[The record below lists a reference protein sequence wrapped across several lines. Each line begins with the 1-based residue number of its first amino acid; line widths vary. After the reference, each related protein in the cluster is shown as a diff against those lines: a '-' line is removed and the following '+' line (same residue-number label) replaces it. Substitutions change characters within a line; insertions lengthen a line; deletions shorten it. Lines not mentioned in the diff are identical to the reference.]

1 MARGALRR
9 DRGAARRAVLLA
21 LLAVGCGLDA
31 TLSARPRI
39 AVGEDEAAGRNWA
52 LRTDS
57 GFVAQLPQPD
67 AAAACASLGAAWTL
81 PRGDAEFPALDP
93 WPQWPEPVAV
103 WLADG
108 RVATVG
114 PEGTA
119 VGFAAAEPGAPDARA
134 VLCVR

>member
-1 MARGALRR
+1 
-9 DRGAARRAVLLA
+9 VLCG
-21 LLAVGCGLDA
+21 LLVAGCALDA
-31 TLSARPRI
+31 TPSATPDAPRRI
-39 AVGEDEAAGRNWA
+39 AVDDDAAAGRNWA

-57 GFVAQLPQPD
+57 GFVAQLPQPV
-67 AAAACASLGAAWTL
+67 AAAACVSLGAAWTL

-93 WPQWPEPVAV
+93 WPEWPEPVAV

-108 RVATVG
+108 GVATVG

-119 VGFAAAEPGAPDARA
+119 VGFAAAAPGAPDARA